1 MKYHNRK
8 DRAKLLPTK
17 NILLVGILLLTWLL
31 SACASNDATI
41 GAVVITPTTPATL
54 ARATTALPALPTAT
68 NAASATPEVPPTVP
82 PATPPT
88 TLTLLPTLTNPPPT
102 PTLSPVPTTIPSNQT
117 AVSAAPGSSPNLV
130 PVVTAPIAL
139 TASATPTPIPGPSL
153 YKGQIL
159 FSNGGDIWTIKP
171 DPVAKSKLTN
181 DGGNF
186 DRQAFPDGFNRNPV
200 WSPDGKQLAF
210 ASARDVYSQPHYDSG
225 YEIYVMN
232 ADGGSLQR
240 VSQSSDAVT
249 TQRLPIAWLSTGQL
263 LIRVVTARK
272 QQLELF
278 VVATHQEYPL
288 PIKDAQF
295 LAYSP
300 DKNRIAYT
308 TTRPG
313 PSPAKT
319 ISDLLVV
326 GASGGTAKNLTKN
339 PEDLN
344 NIIREV
350 VWSPEGARLAY
361 IENVGDV
368 CGYSHLYLIGA
379 DGSGKK
385 QLKEENGLISNVSW
399 SPDGTR
405 LVYGEAL
412 CTGET
417 TLKLLDTNDGQTQTL
432 TEGQYPQWNTN

>member
-1 MKYHNRK
+1 MKYVNCK
-8 DRAKLLPTK
+8 DRGKLRPTK
-17 NILLVGILLLTWLL
+17 NILLIAVLLLTGLL
-31 SACASNDATI
+31 SACASTDATI

-54 ARATTALPALPTAT
+54 ARATTALPPLPTDTFAPTAT
-68 NAASATPEVPPTVP
+68 SEVPPTVRP
-82 PATPPT
+82 VTPPT
-88 TLTLLPTLTNPPPT
+88 TLTLLPSATNPPPT
-102 PTLSPVPTTIPSNQT
+102 PTLSPLPATVSVTTSALS
-117 AVSAAPGSSPNLV
+117 AVPGSSPNLA
-130 PVVTAPIAL
+130 PVITATAAL
-139 TASATPTPIPGPSL
+139 TTSATPTPITGPSL

-171 DPVAKSKLTN
+171 DSVAKSKLTN

-186 DRQAFPDGFNRNPV
+186 DRQTFPDGFNRNPV
-200 WSPDGKQLAF
+200 WSPDGKQVAF
-210 ASARDVYSQPHYDSG
+210 ASARDVYNQPHYDSG

-232 ADGGSLQR
+232 ADGGGLQR
-240 VSQSSDAVT
+240 VSQSADAVN

-278 VVATHQEYPL
+278 VVATHKEYPL

-300 DKNRIAYT
+300 DKGRLAYT
-308 TTRPG
+308 TIRPG

-326 GASGGTAKNLTKN
+326 GAGGGTAKNLTKN
-339 PEDLN
+339 VEDLN
-344 NIIREV
+344 NSISEL

-361 IENVGDV
+361 IENVGDI

-379 DGSGKK
+379 DGSGRK
-385 QLKEENGLISNVSW
+385 QLKEENGLISSVSW

-417 TLKLLDTNDGQTQTL
+417 TLKLIDTNGGPGQTL

>member
-1 MKYHNRK
+1 MKYHNCEDRGKPYSARK
-8 DRAKLLPTK
+8 
-17 NILLVGILLLTWLL
+17 IFLVGVLTLTWLL

-54 ARATTALPALPTAT
+54 ARVTLAPPALPTAT
-68 NAASATPEVPPTVP
+68 FAASATAEVPPTVP
-82 PATPPT
+82 PVTPPT

-102 PTLSPVPTTIPSNQT
+102 PTLSPVPTTVPTSQI
-117 AVSAAPGSSPNLV
+117 AVSALPGASPNLI
-130 PVVTAPIAL
+130 PVITATATL
-139 TASATPTPIPGPSL
+139 TANATPTPVSSPSL

-159 FSNGGDIWTIKP
+159 FSNGGDIWTINP
-171 DPVAKSKLTN
+171 EGVAKSKLTN

-200 WSPDGKQLAF
+200 WSPDGKQIAF

-232 ADGGSLQR
+232 ADGSGLQR
-240 VSQSSDAVT
+240 VSQSPDAVN
-249 TQRLPIAWLSTGQL
+249 TQRLPVAWLSTGQL

-278 VVATHQEYPL
+278 VVATHQSYPL

-300 DKNRIAYT
+300 DKGRIAYT

-344 NIIREV
+344 NNISEV

-405 LVYGEAL
+405 LIYGEAL
-412 CTGET
+412 CTGEA
-417 TLKLLDTNDGQTQTL
+417 TLKLLDTNGGQT
-432 TEGQYPQWNTN
+432 